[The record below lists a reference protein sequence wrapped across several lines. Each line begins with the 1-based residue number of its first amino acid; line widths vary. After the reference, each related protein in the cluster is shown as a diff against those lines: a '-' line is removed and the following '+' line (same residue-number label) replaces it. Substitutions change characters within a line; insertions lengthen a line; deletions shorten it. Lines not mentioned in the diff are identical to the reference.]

1 MSNFP
6 FLLLLTLVPLVG
18 AVVVAV
24 MGRDRANE
32 DSAKKTAV
40 GFGFIELALAI
51 WMFVS
56 FDPDGERL
64 QFVTSVNWIGPL
76 GVKFALGADGIAL
89 MMIVLIALLV
99 PLVMIASWQRE
110 SLGDDVNEP
119 GSADPDRAPAGTR
132 AQMFAWILLLE
143 VFLVV
148 VFAATDVFLFYVAFE
163 AMLIPTYFLIGG
175 YGSSQRRG
183 AATKFIIY
191 SLVGG
196 LIMLA
201 SVIGLYV
208 VSKDQLGKP
217 NFDWT
222 ALQGLDIPAST
233 QTWLFFGFFIAFAI
247 KAPLVPLHT
256 WLPKSGGEA
265 PVGVGVL
272 LVGILD
278 KVGTFGFLRYCLSLF
293 PEASQRWAPLVLVLA
308 VVGIIYGAFQA
319 VGEQDMKRL
328 VTYTSIAHFGFIA
341 LGIFAFTTQA
351 GTGAVLYMFNH
362 GIATGML
369 FLVVGMVIAR
379 GGSRRVNDY
388 GGIFVVAPWLA
399 GFFFLAGLAS
409 LALPGTN
416 SFVSEFLVL
425 LGSFGTEPVFTIIAT
440 IGFVFAAIY
449 VLWLVQRTLHG
460 PKSLLVQERSKFF
473 GDLSKREIGIL
484 TPLVALIFILGV
496 YPQPVLNVINPAVEA
511 TLQNDVG
518 IPDPGAP
525 PYADKNGGGQ

>member
-32 DSAKKTAV
+32 ESAKKTAV

-183 AATKFIIY
+183 
-191 SLVGG
+191 V
-196 LIMLA
+196 M
-201 SVIGLYV
+201 
-208 VSKDQLGKP
+208 
-217 NFDWT
+217 
-222 ALQGLDIPAST
+222 
-233 QTWLFFGFFIAFAI
+233 
-247 KAPLVPLHT
+247 PLVTLV
-256 WLPKSGGEA
+256 KRSG
-265 PVGVGVL
+265 
-272 LVGILD
+272 
-278 KVGTFGFLRYCLSLF
+278 K
-293 PEASQRWAPLVLVLA
+293 
-308 VVGIIYGAFQA
+308 
-319 VGEQDMKRL
+319 
-328 VTYTSIAHFGFIA
+328 
-341 LGIFAFTTQA
+341 IFAKSA
-351 GTGAVLYMFNH
+351 K
-362 GIATGML
+362 
-369 FLVVGMVIAR
+369 MVSWIR
-379 GGSRRVNDY
+379 SLCSLET
-388 GGIFVVAPWLA
+388 PLTLWLA
-399 GFFFLAGLAS
+399 
-409 LALPGTN
+409 T
-416 SFVSEFLVL
+416 
-425 LGSFGTEPVFTIIAT
+425 TH
-440 IGFVFAAIY
+440 
-449 VLWLVQRTLHG
+449 R
-460 PKSLLVQERSKFF
+460 
-473 GDLSKREIGIL
+473 
-484 TPLVALIFILGV
+484 
-496 YPQPVLNVINPAVEA
+496 
-511 TLQNDVG
+511 
-518 IPDPGAP
+518 
-525 PYADKNGGGQ
+525 